1 MDFEF
6 KHLVAFC
13 TVVDEENFSKA
24 AEHLGVAQASISER
38 IATLEFLVGTRLL
51 DRMGRRT
58 IPTEAGRVFE
68 KKARELVSLRKLLVQ
83 DMQDHLGMRK
93 GTIRIGASTVPGEY
107 ILPRIMARLRS
118 DFPQICGELFVA
130 STGDVLD
137 MVREGRIEAGYVGA
151 EVASPD
157 LLFEQAWSDEIV
169 LTLAPDHRWANR
181 KSVALMELVQEP
193 LIARFPGSGTQ
204 QVADQHLG
212 PLLLESQSQL
222 NVVATMSTSSAVK
235 QAIQEGLG
243 SAFLSLRAIEFETR
257 TGHLSFVRL
266 DEITIQRHFYLVRSS
281 RRQASKLFET
291 LLEYTREP

>member
-13 TVVDEENFSKA
+13 TVVEKENFSKA

-58 IPTEAGRVFE
+58 IPTEAGRVFL
-68 KKARELVSLRKLLVQ
+68 KKAKELVAVRKLLVQ

-107 ILPRIMARLRS
+107 ILPRIMARLRT
-118 DFPQICGELFVA
+118 DFPQICGELIVA
-130 STGDVLD
+130 STGEVLD

-151 EVASPD
+151 ESTSPD

-169 LTLAPDHRWANR
+169 LALPPGHRWG
-181 KSVALMELVQEP
+181 KQESVAMAEWVQEP

-204 QVADQHLG
+204 QVVEEHLG
-212 PLLLESQSQL
+212 PLLQESQDKL
-222 NVVATMSTSSAVK
+222 TVVATISTSSAVK

-243 SAFLSLRAIEFETR
+243 AAFLSLRAIEFETR
-257 TGHLSFVRL
+257 TGHLDFVRL
-266 DEITIQRHFYLVRSS
+266 DEVTIQRHFYLVRSS